1 MKRAAILGM
10 LAVLVSLL
18 LTGCVS
24 NSTYDKAVQETNTL
38 NTELVQTQAELATAQ
53 QNLTALNASLKASQP
68 YVGLASAYLA
78 LLAAVITGVQS
89 GEVTADKNFD
99 SALSATQDPSLQ
111 ALWATVMGTTGT
123 TERDAAQVP
132 FLELLEQRLTQT
144 NPQTN

>member
-1 MKRAAILGM
+1 MKRVAKLGM
-10 LAVLVSLL
+10 LALLFSLL

-24 NSTYDKAVQETNTL
+24 NSTYDKAVRESNTL
-38 NTELVQTQAELATAQ
+38 NSELVQAQANLATAQ

-89 GEVTADKNFD
+89 GEVTADNNFE

-132 FLELLEQRLTQT
+132 FLELLMQRLTQT

>member
-1 MKRAAILGM
+1 MKRT
-10 LAVLVSLL
+10 AVLGTLIVVLSLF

-24 NSTYDKAVQETNTL
+24 QSTYNKAIQESNTL
-38 NTELVQTQAELATAQ
+38 NSELVQAQTDLATAQ
-53 QNLTALNASLKASQP
+53 QNLTALNTSLKVAQP
-68 YVGLASAYLA
+68 YVGLATAYLA
-78 LLAAVITGVQS
+78 LVAAVITGSQS
-89 GEVTADKNFD
+89 GEVTADKNFE

-132 FLELLEQRLTQT
+132 FLELLEQRLGQT